1 MRTVRLAGLAI
12 AAALATTIAIGP
24 GQAGAHNDKGVLTVV
39 ATSKVGL
46 EVTVTATLIYS
57 EDKHPVDDAKVTLA
71 LTDDPASAVQMTA
84 ADAAGTYTGK
94 VTAKK
99 AGMVKLHLSSEDP
112 VAELDIDENVAE
124 VTTTTTPSTT
134 TTEKPLPDEDKL
146 SPSTVAP
153 TTTAPESSKETS
165 SESGSRWLLPA
176 GIGAAIVVLLGAFV
190 AVSRNK
196 KQP

>member
-1 MRTVRLAGLAI
+1 
-12 AAALATTIAIGP
+12 
-24 GQAGAHNDKGVLTVV
+24 
-39 ATSKVGL
+39 
-46 EVTVTATLIYS
+46 
-57 EDKHPVDDAKVTLA
+57 
-71 LTDDPASAVQMTA
+71 MTA

-94 VTAKK
+94 VMAKK

-112 VAELDIDENVAE
+112 AAELDIDENVVE

-134 TTEKPLPDEDKL
+134 TTEKPLLGRGQAVALDL
-146 SPSTVAP
+146 AP
-153 TTTAPESSKETS
+153 TTTARSSSKETS